1 MQHGRHVNESHYT
14 EAGCAVAQHRWIL
27 ILALRKSCLMLCFQC
42 MQEALAMQHARA
54 ALQVKRRGAL
64 AGQVLAQ
71 QKASLGPWDSAW
83 DRPEDLELRQGLK
96 LRQGIL

>member
-1 MQHGRHVNESHYT
+1 
-14 EAGCAVAQHRWIL
+14 
-27 ILALRKSCLMLCFQC
+27 
-42 MQEALAMQHARA
+42 MQHARA